1 MVFLR
6 INNINYNGS
15 IAGSSIMLWLS
26 MKTESVKILSF
37 TMIANV
43 APSII
48 FGLTTSVYID
58 RWSKRKT
65 LIFSDFLVS
74 ICTMAFLFYF
84 IFMELTPWIV
94 LLLLLPRSTGSSF
107 YHPTPQS
114 TIHLLVPETN
124 LMQVAGLKS
133 GLTHNRFSRLGIS
146 FSFVPSN
153 YI

>member
-65 LIFSDFLVS
+65 LIFSDFLVY

-84 IFMELTPWIV
+84 IFM
-94 LLLLLPRSTGSSF
+94 
-107 YHPTPQS
+107 
-114 TIHLLVPETN
+114 
-124 LMQVAGLKS
+124 
-133 GLTHNRFSRLGIS
+133 
-146 FSFVPSN
+146 
-153 YI
+153 